1 MTKSSGATRDNHRH
15 QQKQQQLHSQEKMSN
30 DDETAINKNQTSIL
44 KLSHRY
50 VLCIFNNITSDKDT
64 EKCHHT
70 HWNHTLYLSVPISR
84 VSPSTANHC
93 TEVWPGVLF
102 AFALRPYH
110 YHFSAQIFHSIVKM
124 RNDMNAFHKWAPS
137 IMGICL
143 DFK

>member
-70 HWNHTLYLSVPISR
+70 H
-84 VSPSTANHC
+84 
-93 TEVWPGVLF
+93 
-102 AFALRPYH
+102 
-110 YHFSAQIFHSIVKM
+110 
-124 RNDMNAFHKWAPS
+124 
-137 IMGICL
+137 
-143 DFK
+143 